1 MLYAL
6 VGTDTEARRTSQ
18 ADILARHAD
27 REALYFDSESFDE
40 GLFMN
45 AIAGPDMFGGGY
57 IAVIRDIAAGDK
69 GDFVTSRLAEMAA
82 SDTVFVLSEESV
94 PKALAEE
101 LKEHAESY
109 KIVDLPKN
117 TNRGF
122 NMFSITD
129 AFGARDKKSVWVLLQ
144 EALQSGVAPE
154 EVLNI
159 LIWQAKNLL
168 ITKNAASAAET
179 GLAPFVFQK
188 SKGYSKNF
196 EVEELK
202 TISRK
207 LTSMFHE
214 SHLGMDLGPNL
225 ELFLLKTL

>member
-1 MLYAL
+1 MLHVF
-6 VGTDTEARRTSQ
+6 VGTDLLARRTGT
-18 ADILARHAD
+18 AGILALHPD

-45 AIAGPDMFGGGY
+45 ALAGPDMFGGGY
-57 IAVIRDIAAGDK
+57 IAVIRDIAGSDK
-69 GDFVTSRLAEMAA
+69 GEVVTSRLAEMAA
-82 SDTVFVLSEESV
+82 SDTVFIFSEESV
-94 PKALAEE
+94 SKALAEE
-101 LKEHAESY
+101 VKEHAESY
-109 KIVDLPKN
+109 KAVDLPKN
-117 TNRGF
+117 TDRGF
-122 NMFSITD
+122 NIFSITD
-129 AFGARDKKSVWVLLQ
+129 AFGARDKKSAWVLFQ
-144 EALQSGVAPE
+144 EAQMAGTAPE

-168 ITKNAASAAET
+168 ITKNASSAAET

-196 EVEELK
+196 ETHELK
-202 TISRK
+202 DMSRT
-207 LTSMFHE
+207 LTRLFHE